1 MFPSWKTVKITCVIR
16 RVRFE
21 QRGAGSAETL
31 RYEFL
36 FPVGLE
42 NLVRLVAFP
51 LPPAIITTEMP
62 A

>member
-1 MFPSWKTVKITCVIR
+1 MFRSWNTVKITCVIR
-16 RVRFE
+16 GVGFE
-21 QRGAGSAETL
+21 QHGAGSAERS

-42 NLVRLVAFP
+42 NIVRLVAFRLP
-51 LPPAIITTEMP
+51 LAIITTEML